1 MKTFRIKVYNEE
13 TCRSSF
19 EFIFLKNCKRIN
31 LSYSLLEQSTRFEL
45 STVDEKIYTLSTIMK
60 PLDFQ
65 LFELKFKKFQSNDD
79 LFFNLGNFS
88 AQIETIQD
96 ITS

>member
-45 STVDEKIYTLSTIMK
+45 STIDEKLYTLSTTMK
-60 PLDFQ
+60 PLDFE
-65 LFELKFKKFQSNDD
+65 LFMEYAARDYDTMKSELTKAKRDMKLEKMFT
-79 LFFNLGNFS
+79 L
-88 AQIETIQD
+88 E
-96 ITS
+96 

>member
-45 STVDEKIYTLSTIMK
+45 STMDEKIYTLSIIMK

-65 LFELKFKKFQSNDD
+65 LFELKFKKFESNDD
-79 LFFNLGNFS
+79 LFFDLGNFS

-96 ITS
+96 VIS